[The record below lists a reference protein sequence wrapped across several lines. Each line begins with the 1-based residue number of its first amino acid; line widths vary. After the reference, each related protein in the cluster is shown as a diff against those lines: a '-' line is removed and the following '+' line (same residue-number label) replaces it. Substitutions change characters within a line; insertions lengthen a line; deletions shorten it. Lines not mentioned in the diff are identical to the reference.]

1 MESLGT
7 NRMCRES
14 GVPTMHELDCFA
26 DTRAGEIS
34 GGTWNLPP
42 ARPQIPHSYVPS
54 PSAREEWARSDR
66 CLMAA
71 LYLTSPRI
79 THEIL
84 GNLDLRG
91 RMRAVVSPVHQLVTD
106 EKYRNILVDRRLV
119 LSQHSRVSVNAL
131 NRMSYDTA
139 LPASSSLGQLFHGSS

>member
-1 MESLGT
+1 
-7 NRMCRES
+7 
-14 GVPTMHELDCFA
+14 
-26 DTRAGEIS
+26 
-34 GGTWNLPP
+34 
-42 ARPQIPHSYVPS
+42 
-54 PSAREEWARSDR
+54 
-66 CLMAA
+66 MAA

>member
-66 CLMAA
+66 CRMVA

-79 THEIL
+79 TYEIL
-84 GNLDLRG
+84 GKLDLRG
-91 RMRAVVSPVHQLVTD
+91 RVRAVVSPVRPAGHGR
-106 EKYRNILVDRRLV
+106 KYSNILVDRAAGLRPV
-119 LSQHSRVSVNAL
+119 FTRFSKRIQ
-131 NRMSYDTA
+131 
-139 LPASSSLGQLFHGSS
+139 